1 MSWVA
6 VAVGGASLIGGVA
19 GSLGSKGKKTTGI
32 GRTVG
37 AYSSAL
43 KSYYPDITST
53 LFDVQQRGQPAYAD
67 LQARELARL
76 QPGVAELLKNANP
89 EEAALLQ
96 KMLGTANASDL
107 EYGAPLPPKLLRLTN
122 QMSRQGQA
130 ARGMGFGPAD
140 VYGETGDAARLAADL
155 VDRERSFAMD
165 AAHAG
170 YSFQTDPI
178 LRMLYGQQANA
189 ANAFAS
195 PAAGFSLISQ
205 QPVARTAS
213 TSSDLFGGL
222 MGGGLSLL
230 GSGVKRIPAG
240 TATTSGAPAGTTTTA
255 NASYAPYMNMQYGG
269 WFT

>member
-6 VAVGGASLIGGVA
+6 VAVGGASLIGGIA
-19 GSLGSKGKKTTGI
+19 GQASSGSGKTNIDRTIRKYTSSLE
-32 GRTVG
+32 R
-37 AYSSAL
+37 
-43 KSYYPDITST
+43 YYPRIASAMLATQT
-53 LFDVQQRGQPAYAD
+53 RLQPAYAN
-67 LQARELARL
+67 LQASELARL

-89 EEAALLQ
+89 QQAALLE
-96 KMLGTANASDL
+96 KMLATANASDL
-107 EYGAPLPPKLLRLTN
+107 QYGAPLPPKLLRLSN
-122 QMSRQGQA
+122 QMTRQGQA

-165 AAHAG
+165 AARAG

-213 TSSDLFGGL
+213 TSSELFGGL

-230 GSGVKRIPAG
+230 GSGLAGRPGAG
-240 TATTSGAPAGTTTTA
+240 TTAASGAPAGTITTR

-269 WFT
+269 YFT